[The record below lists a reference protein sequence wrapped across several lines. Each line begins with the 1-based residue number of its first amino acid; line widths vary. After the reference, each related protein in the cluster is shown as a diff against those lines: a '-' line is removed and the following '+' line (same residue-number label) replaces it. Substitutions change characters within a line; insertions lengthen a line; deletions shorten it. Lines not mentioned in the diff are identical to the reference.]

1 MTGTARRRLAPGAY
15 LARVAGMLL
24 LGLGLSAQCPAGAY
38 IFAGEANGLDLV
50 THPNTYFGTGGTVTV
65 RVCISPVS
73 PDAAAMEIPVQ
84 NNITLYNRLQ
94 PTTGNLLLGGA
105 NNVPASQIDF
115 ESVALHELG
124 HCLGLAHVNAASE
137 SGQTGNNANYTKA
150 ADGANNV
157 LDLNPGP
164 DGVIGSR
171 DDVRGDDNNLH
182 WYRRANNNPF
192 TIDEPVDSSTYARS
206 LTALQSLG
214 HSFAANADRTVAQL
228 LGFPNT
234 EAVMQQGT
242 FFDEAQRR
250 LAHDDVATLRYAA
263 SGLDEVAGNGDDYQV
278 RLEYGGISTSDC
290 DISLSMTT
298 MPGLAF
304 CSVNGVFIG
313 PNHARITTASIE
325 FGDGFSW
332 YFNTDT
338 VNQPPVLNPIGNQ
351 NIGEGQIQAIGF
363 AASDPDGDALQF
375 SATGLPAFATLTD
388 HGDGTATLDLTPAVG
403 SAGSYP
409 VTIDVI
415 DAGLPAL
422 SDGETLDIVVGESDA
437 DGDGLGDSFE
447 TGVLGTSP
455 NDVDSDD
462 DGLADGSDGVVPI
475 AALPGGI
482 DADGDGF
489 VDGEQDLGT
498 DPTLPD
504 TDGDRLSDGLEV
516 ANGSD
521 PQNPASWPALADG
534 DLAPLGNPD
543 GLINAA
549 DYLIGQRIVLG
560 LLTATPL
567 ELAHGDLHP
576 VGVADG
582 DIDMSDLILLLQR
595 VQNAP

>member
-1 MTGTARRRLAPGAY
+1 MTGTVCRRLAPGAH

-24 LGLGLSAQCPAGAY
+24 LGLGLSAQCRAGAY
-38 IFAGEANGLDLV
+38 IFAGEVNGLDLV
-50 THPNTYFGTGGTVTV
+50 THPNTYSGTGGIVSV
-65 RVCISPVS
+65 RVCINPAS
-73 PDAAAMEIPVQ
+73 PDASAMEIPVQ
-84 NNITLYNRLQ
+84 NNITIFNRLQ
-94 PTTGNLLLGGA
+94 PTTGNLFRGSA

-137 SGQTGNNANYTKA
+137 SGQTGNNENYTKA
-150 ADGANNV
+150 TDGANNV

-164 DGVIGSR
+164 DGVIGSQ
-171 DDVRGDDNNLH
+171 DDLRGDDVNLH

-192 TIDEPVDSSTYARS
+192 TIDEPVDSSTYTRS

-214 HSFAANADRTVAQL
+214 HSFAANADRAVAQL
-228 LGFPNT
+228 LGVPNT

-242 FFDEAQRR
+242 FFDEAQRT

-263 SGLDEVAGNGDDYQV
+263 SGLDEVAGNGDDYQI
-278 RLEYGGISTSDC
+278 RLEYGGISTSNC
-290 DISLSMTT
+290 DISLSVTAT
-298 MPGLAF
+298 PNLAF
-304 CSVNGVFIG
+304 CEVNGVFIG
-313 PNHARITTASIE
+313 PNHVRITTASIE
-325 FGDGFSW
+325 FDEGAAW

-338 VNQPPVLNPIGNQ
+338 VNQPPVLNPIGDRS
-351 NIGEGQIQAIGF
+351 IGEGQIQAIGL
-363 AASDPDGDALQF
+363 AATDPDADALQF
-375 SATGLPAFATLTD
+375 SAAGLPAFAALTD
-388 HGDGTATLDLTPAVG
+388 HGDGTASLDLAPAVG

-409 VTIDVI
+409 VTIDAI

-422 SDGETLDIVVGESDA
+422 SDGETFNIVVGESDA

-447 TGVLGTSP
+447 TSVLGTNP
-455 NDVDSDD
+455 NAVDSDD
-462 DGLADGSDGVVPI
+462 DGLADGSDGVVLL
-475 AALPGGI
+475 AALPDGI

-498 DPTLPD
+498 DPTLAD
-504 TDGDRLSDGLEV
+504 TDGDRLPDGLEV

-534 DLAPLGNPD
+534 DLAPLGSPD

-576 VGVADG
+576 VVAADG